1 MNRSIVSAT
10 VVGCLV
16 WSQVW
21 ADDSAAIKTLEKG
34 GAIVKR
40 DESVA
45 GKPVLSVTYNL
56 LDVTETGIR
65 ALKEIEELP
74 TIEFAGAGNTEITPA
89 TLRALQGKPSL
100 KSLSISFA
108 KISDESAKILAT
120 LRSLEVLE
128 LRAQVDISPVATN
141 EILQLTR
148 LKELSISDRIVSDS
162 LLVEIAKLPNLKKLS
177 VRSVFMTNAGIK
189 ALHHYPNLN
198 SLTIFAGS
206 AITDDGIR
214 SLSELSLTSL
224 ELTYSD
230 VTNEK
235 LKALRKFGGLK
246 SMTLM
251 NAVAVNDEA
260 IPYLAELTELK
271 ELNLADASLTKAGL
285 QQLKQSLP
293 KCNVVID
300 ARKRN

>member
-1 MNRSIVSAT
+1 MNRSIMSAGFAT
-10 VVGCLV
+10 CLV
-16 WSQVW
+16 LGQVL
-21 ADDSAAIKTLEKG
+21 ADDSAAIKTLEKS
-34 GAIVKR
+34 GAIVSR
-40 DESVA
+40 DDAA
-45 GKPVLSVTYNL
+45 GDKPVLGITYNL
-56 LDVTETGIR
+56 LDVTDAGIR

-74 TIEFAGAGNTEITPA
+74 AIELAGAGNTEIQPA
-89 TLRALQGKPSL
+89 LLRSLQGKLTL
-100 KSLSISFA
+100 KRLSISFA
-108 KISDESAKILAT
+108 KITDESAKILAT
-120 LRSLEVLE
+120 LKNLEALE
-128 LRAQVDISPVATN
+128 LRTQVDISPTGTN
-141 EILQLTR
+141 ELLHLTR
-148 LKELSISDRIVSDS
+148 LKELSISDRIVSDA
-162 LLVEIAKLPNLKKLS
+162 LLVELAKLPNLRKLS

-206 AITDDGIR
+206 AITEDGIR
-214 SLSELSLTSL
+214 SLSELTLANL
-224 ELTYSD
+224 ELAYSD

-246 SMTLM
+246 TMTLM

-260 IPYLAELTELK
+260 VPYLSELTELK